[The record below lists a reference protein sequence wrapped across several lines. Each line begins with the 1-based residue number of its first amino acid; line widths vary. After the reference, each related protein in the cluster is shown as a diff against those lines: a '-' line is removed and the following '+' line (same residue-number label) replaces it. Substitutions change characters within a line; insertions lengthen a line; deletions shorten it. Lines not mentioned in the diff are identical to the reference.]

1 MMNAASEEAAAPLT
15 VQEPSDPR
23 RRDSAARVRANQ
35 IRGIMRFTPMAVIAN
50 CFNAP
55 LVAYVAVPV
64 ADGRVL
70 LLWLAAI
77 MIVMGL
83 GLRTWLA
90 AKRRPPRQ
98 TASPRAIKHATLQA
112 SILALLWGVVPVLWF
127 PASDPFARMVIGIVI
142 TGMICAGGFALAT
155 VAHAAASYVSILG
168 AAAIIGLGLSQA
180 PYALVLGFLLASYCT
195 VVLKSVES
203 TATLF
208 ADQFRTTI
216 ELRERG
222 ELIELLLAEFQ
233 DNASD
238 WLFEIDAA
246 GTITKHSARFAVV
259 AARETMGL
267 SGLGFADLLAPSS
280 AAEWSRALDA
290 GQPFRNLVVEMRGA
304 TPRWWSLTARP
315 ILGEDGEITGWR
327 GVGSDITETK
337 IAQDRL
343 AFLATTDQL
352 TGFMNR
358 TAFAARAAEA
368 LTAAEAA
375 GECIAIGI
383 LDLDEFKQVN
393 DTLGHA
399 AGDRLLHAVAH
410 DLMTAA
416 GASIEI
422 ARLGGD
428 EFGVLF
434 LPDPNE
440 SALARAGRLI
450 GALAHPYTIDGEIVT
465 MGTSIGIAHGP
476 EDGTDIDMLMR
487 NADVALYRAK
497 AEGGG
502 MPMVYDAA
510 MHREAEEQRRLKED
524 LALALT
530 RGEISLA
537 YQPIVDVTTNR
548 TIGFEALARWTH
560 PERGEV
566 SPAIFIPI
574 AERSG
579 LITAT
584 GAFVLREACQAA
596 AGWPG
601 DLSVSV
607 NISPVQIA
615 RSDMAGAVRQA
626 LTLTGLP
633 ANRLELEITETVF
646 IHHEAETMA
655 LIQAARAMGVTITLD
670 DFGTGYSALGYLGR
684 FPLDKIKIDRTF
696 VTGPIP
702 LARRS
707 AIMQAII
714 GMARGLG
721 MTTTA
726 EGVEDEGIL
735 AWLRLHGCTLAQGYH
750 FGRPMP
756 ASEIPAY
763 LAREEDGLRL
773 AAPARIAQAG

>member
-1 MMNAASEEAAAPLT
+1 M
-15 VQEPSDPR
+15 QEPSDPR
-23 RRDSAARVRANQ
+23 RHDSAARVRANQ
-35 IRGIMRFTPMAVIAN
+35 IRGIMRFTPLAAIAN
-50 CFNAP
+50 CFNAV
-55 LVAYVAVPV
+55 LVAYVALPV
-64 ADGRVL
+64 ADWRVL
-70 LLWLAAI
+70 VLWLAAI
-77 MIVMGL
+77 GIVMGL
-83 GLRTWLA
+83 ALRTWFV
-90 AKRRPPRQ
+90 AKRRPARQ
-98 TASPRAIKHATLQA
+98 TASPRAIQRATLQA
-112 SILALLWGVVPVLWF
+112 SVLALLWGVVPVLWF
-127 PASDPFARMVIGIVI
+127 PGSDPFARMVMGMVV

-155 VAHAAASYVSILG
+155 VARAAVTYVSILG

-238 WLFEIDAA
+238 WLFETDAT
-246 GTITKHSARFAVV
+246 GTITKHSARFSVV
-259 AARETMGL
+259 AGRELAGL
-267 SGLGFADLLAPSS
+267 SGIDFADLLAPS
-280 AAEWSRALDA
+280 AAAAWSRALEA
-290 GQPFRNLVVEMRGA
+290 GQPFRDLVVETRGA
-304 TPRWWSLTARP
+304 TPHWWSLTARP
-315 ILGEDGEITGWR
+315 IFDESRRITGWR

-343 AFLATTDQL
+343 AYLATTDKL

-368 LTAAEAA
+368 LAAAEAA

-399 AGDRLLHAVAH
+399 AGDRLLHAVAR
-410 DLMTAA
+410 DLMAAA
-416 GASIEI
+416 GARIEI

-434 LPDPNE
+434 LSDPGE
-440 SALARAGRLI
+440 TTIDRARRLI
-450 GALAHPYTIDGEIVT
+450 GALAHPYAIDGETVT
-465 MGTSIGIAHGP
+465 VGASIGIAHGP
-476 EDGTDIDMLMR
+476 RDGADIDMLMR

-524 LALALT
+524 LALALA

-537 YQPIVDVTTNR
+537 YQPVVDVATNR
-548 TIGFEALARWTH
+548 TIGFEALARWTQ

-566 SPAIFIPI
+566 SPATFVPI

-579 LITAT
+579 LITVI
-584 GAFVLREACQAA
+584 GAFVLREACRAA

-601 DLSVSV
+601 DLWVSV
-607 NISPVQIA
+607 NVSPVQIA
-615 RSDMAGAVRQA
+615 RADMAGAVRQA
-626 LTLTGLP
+626 LALTGLP

-646 IHHEAETMA
+646 LRHEAETMA
-655 LIQAARAMGVTITLD
+655 FIQAARAMGVTITLD

-726 EGVEDEGIL
+726 EGVEDESVL

-750 FGRPMP
+750 FARPMP

-763 LAREEDGLRL
+763 LAREETGLRL
-773 AAPARIAQAG
+773 AAPARIARAARAARHPAGSAVRR